1 MNRRLGPALLAVAG
15 LVIVSLAFA
24 GDLLAQGGC
33 GKCTDFCLVG
43 GSEWGHVADEHEQFS
58 SGEGAGWHNGD
69 CLPGPG
75 CQVQHS
81 PCDGCL
87 QCEQQDDPDFLAF
100 SEVQEVLAAFASDAL
115 GPLELLQ
122 TFQANVELNRA
133 REALQVLSCDGHVLA
148 HLQLSAAV
156 FEDLV
161 QDLDY
166 LPK

>member
-1 MNRRLGPALLAVAG
+1 MNSRFVPSLLTAAVLAF
-15 LVIVSLAFA
+15 VSLAFA
-24 GDLLAQGGC
+24 GELTAQGLC
-33 GKCTDFCLVG
+33 GECSDYCEV
-43 GSEWGHVADEHEQFS
+43 GSEWGHVADPHEEFYFS
-58 SGEGAGWHNGD
+58 EGSGGWHNGN
-69 CLPGPG
+69 CYPGPCG
-75 CQVQHS
+75 VHHH
-81 PCDGCL
+81 PCDGCI

-166 LPK
+166 LPT